1 MQILA
6 YIGWCLIGT
15 AIFLSGCKAG
25 LSAEGLSA
33 SITIHNPATPNVT
46 VVNSQP
52 PQPVPSL

>member
-6 YIGWCLIGT
+6 YICWCLLGT
-15 AIFLSGCKAG
+15 ALFLSGCKAG
-25 LSAEGLSA
+25 ISAKDLSA
-33 SITIHNPATPNVT
+33 SITINDPAAPNVT